1 MAKVTTY
8 KNSKFATV
16 LSFIGYLM
24 IVGGVYAAF
33 NDELVAGIIIAVL
46 GIGVKV
52 LAGYISK
59 KKSQKEAQYK

>member
-1 MAKVTTY
+1 MAKVTKY

-24 IVGGVYAAF
+24 IVIGVYAVF
-33 NDELVAGIIIAVL
+33 NDEPVVGIIIAVL

-59 KKSQKEAQYK
+59 KKSEREAQYK